1 MSKFNKVAEYK
12 KNIPKNL
19 ISVYNCVFIYNEH
32 VETKLKQYIYNHIY
46 FLTKKH
52 LGIYLTY
59 VSCVPKTIK
68 C

>member
-1 MSKFNKVAEYK
+1 MSKFNKFAEYK

-46 FLTKKH
+46 FLTKKV
-52 LGIYLTY
+52 LGIYLTKHTCL
-59 VSCVPKTIK
+59 VC
-68 C
+68 

>member
-19 ISVYNCVFIYNEH
+19 ISVYNCIFIHNEH
-32 VETKLKQYIYNHIY
+32 GGTKLKQYIYNHIY

-52 LGIYLTY
+52 LGIYLTKH
-59 VSCVPKTIK
+59 VCLLRQKL
-68 C
+68 